1 MPNSF
6 AESADGIVLIASG
19 IDQILRWDGLSNS
32 AQPAGI
38 FPPDPNLVPLID
50 GSGSGAITGTYRAY
64 VRFVAEDGRVS
75 NLSTVSPEVTVNAVG
90 QIDYSDLPP
99 ASQFGVSRR
108 QLLRNTDGQFDV
120 FYVDV
125 DTTDLT
131 SLSLSGFKT
140 DAQLSASESVT
151 LLDSAGNSLANRF
164 TPPPNTKPFLAFH
177 LGRMWLAGEV
187 SYAEG
192 SIRVTQGSTTV
203 TGVATEWQ
211 STFANRRLYVQG
223 QPRTYEI
230 DSCDP
235 LAQTLT
241 LVDAYEGD
249 TDIFAQYAVKPQ
261 SADAQALYFSEAG
274 LPEAWPAI
282 NGFAMPEDG
291 DDVTGM
297 REFGSFLWIFKRR
310 RTYRL
315 TAQTDPGDDGFLF
328 FAIGRGC
335 VNHRCHVVVDE
346 QLYSLDEGGVFRTG
360 GGDTTEHLSDPIQNL
375 LRKNEEGAINWAAS
389 RYFHCSHSPAEEQIR
404 WFVAFRGEYL
414 PRHALCYHY
423 KTGKWWVEEY
433 AVPIGCSL
441 LGRIGRPTNSWN
453 DAGEQLYFGGA
464 AGELYA
470 SGGECDAVSAQG
482 PTNRGR
488 VTAAGGDTLTDSA
501 ATFDPDWVNV
511 PVCITGGRGKGQ
523 QRVVVSA
530 TETALRVGETWA
542 IQPDTTSTYQVGG
555 IRYRYTGGRLRYA
568 PSEERAA
575 RSIEI
580 QFEPVEGKLT
590 ADLRLTHDFSQT
602 PRVLGRNVGI
612 GQTTGAKAT
621 KGDPAWV
628 IDLSKPNGHVW
639 QRFDGHREGDTDG
652 PRLMRV
658 QVEGVSGPE
667 VIRFGEMVLMGVVR

>member
-1 MPNSF
+1 M
-6 AESADGIVLIASG
+6 
-19 IDQILRWDGLSNS
+19 RWDGLSSS

-38 FPPDPNLVPLID
+38 NPPNPDSVPLID
-50 GSGSGAITGTYRAY
+50 GSGSGGITGTYRAF

-90 QIDYSDLPP
+90 QIDYNDLPP
-99 ASQFGVSRR
+99 ASQFGVTRR

-131 SLSLSGFKT
+131 SLSISGFKT

-187 SYAEG
+187 TYAEG
-192 SIRVTQGSTTV
+192 SMRVTLGSTTV

-223 QPRTYEI
+223 QPRTYDI

-241 LVDAYEGD
+241 LVDAYEGE
-249 TDIFAQYAVKPQ
+249 TDIFAQYAIKPQ
-261 SADAQALYFSEAG
+261 PADAQALYFSEAG
-274 LPEAWPAI
+274 LPEAWPAT
-282 NGFAMPEDG
+282 NGFGMPEDG
-291 DDVTGM
+291 DDVTGL

-375 LRKNEEGAINWAAS
+375 LRKNELGSVNWAAS

-414 PRHALCYHY
+414 PRFALCYHY
-423 KTGKWWVEEY
+423 KSGKWWIEEY
-433 AVPIGCSL
+433 AVPIGCSVI
-441 LGRIGRPTNSWN
+441 GRIGRPTNSWN
-453 DAGEQLYFGGA
+453 DAGEQLYFGGP

-470 SGGECDAVSAQG
+470 SGGECDGIPAQG
-482 PTNRGR
+482 ATNRGK
-488 VTAAGGDTLTDSA
+488 VTAAGDDTLTDSA
-501 ATFDPDWVNV
+501 ASFDPDWVNI
-511 PVCITGGRGKGQ
+511 PVCITDGRGKGQ

-530 TETALRVGETWA
+530 TETTLRVGETWA
-542 IQPDTTSTYQVGG
+542 IKPDTTSTYQIGG

-568 PSEERAA
+568 PGEERQA
-575 RSIEI
+575 RNIEV
-580 QFEPVEGKLT
+580 QFEPVKAKLT
-590 ADLRLTHDFSQT
+590 ADLRLTHDFSET
-602 PRVLGRNVGI
+602 PRVLGRNVGV
-612 GQTTGAKAT
+612 GQTTGPKAKA
-621 KGDPAWV
+621 GDPAWV

-658 QVEGVSGPE
+658 QIEGVSGPE
-667 VIRFGEMVLMGVVR
+667 VIRYGEMVLMGVVR